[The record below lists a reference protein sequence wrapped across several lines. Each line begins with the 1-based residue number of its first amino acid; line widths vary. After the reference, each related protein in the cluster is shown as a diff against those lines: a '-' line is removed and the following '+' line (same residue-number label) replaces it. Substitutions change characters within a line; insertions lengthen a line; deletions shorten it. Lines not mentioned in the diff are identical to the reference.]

1 MNRRS
6 SLEPAPR
13 GPNPAD
19 CRLTV
24 PAAVAG
30 QSLAVVLSRE
40 CLLEPAAARDLI
52 DFGSVHLDG
61 RRHRDP
67 DTPLGAGQTVQ
78 VFWPWDGV
86 RRYYSIDPG
95 RIIYRDRTLLAYNK
109 EAGIPSQQTPSDG
122 YNNVYEG
129 LKRLLRADRAA
140 ARYVALHHRLDLGTS
155 GVLLFSLDRRANR
168 QLGAAF
174 QEHRVHKDYLAWVEG
189 CPAAAHGLL
198 DWDIGRDR
206 GAYRAGPP
214 GTGKPAQTE
223 YWVLLE
229 GIAASLIWARPRT
242 GRTHQI
248 RLHLAALGHPVV
260 GDQRYGSH
268 LPGRLMLHAYR
279 LRLTHPISGAALT
292 FTAPLPL
299 DWAQPLRA

>member
-1 MNRRS
+1 MNGS
-6 SLEPAPR
+6 WGASGAAR

-24 PAAVAG
+24 PSAVAG
-30 QSLAVVLSRE
+30 QSLAEVLSRE

-61 RRHRDP
+61 RQHRDP
-67 DTPLGAGQTVQ
+67 DTLLAAGQTLQ
-78 VFWPWDGV
+78 VFWPWDGL
-86 RRYYSIDPG
+86 RRYYAIDPG
-95 RIIYRDRTLLAYNK
+95 RIIFRDRTLLAYNK

-140 ARYVALHHRLDLGTS
+140 APYVALHHRLDLGTS

-174 QEHRVHKDYLAWVEG
+174 QQHRVHKDYLAWVEG
-189 CPAAAHGLL
+189 CPTAAHGLL

-214 GTGKPAQTE
+214 GSGKPAQTE
-223 YWVLLE
+223 YWVLR
-229 GIAASLIWARPRT
+229 GATAASLIWARPRT

-248 RLHLAALGHPVV
+248 RLHLAALGHPVA
-260 GDQRYGSH
+260 GDQRYGSK

-279 LRLTHPISGAALT
+279 LRLTHPISGAALEL
-292 FTAPLPL
+292 TAPLPP
-299 DWAQPLRA
+299 DWGGPLRA